1 MLHVAPQRLEKPS
14 CRKAPGCAH
23 LAARTP
29 GPGFAKGA
37 PAYGVSGEPAGPSL
51 ALLLVGAAAAAAPTE
66 PRVPHPRVSQ
76 VKRGRGTA
84 APCPRPAQA
93 GVAPRLGQAAEAA
106 VPFQKKP

>member
-23 LAARTP
+23 LAAHTP

-51 ALLLVGAAAAAAPTE
+51 ALLLAGAAAAVAPTE
-66 PRVPHPRVSQ
+66 PCVPHPRVSQ
-76 VKRGRGTA
+76 VERGHGNA
-84 APCPRPAQA
+84 ALCPRPAQA
-93 GVAPRLGQAAEAA
+93 GVTPRLGQGAEAA